1 MRIHSHRL
9 WITAAALLT
18 VVLLLVVFPILY
30 ARYGLVTAILL
41 GVVLVYGM
49 ILYYLRGALMS
60 RPRAGNSPI
69 PGDEGRNGDS
79 PGR

>member
-1 MRIHSHRL
+1 MDRRNRRVDHSD
-9 WITAAALLT
+9 IDIG
-18 VVLLLVVFPILY
+18 VSYPDE
-30 ARYGLVTAILL
+30 RYGTATAVLF
-41 GVVLVYGM
+41 GVVLMFGTL
-49 ILYYLRGALMS
+49 LYYLRGVLMS